1 MFVVDDEI
9 LFEMDEYIKHS
20 YKAVIKPYKSLV
32 VEKCPINRIKNTYVR
47 NKYSKPFDLP
57 EKVIVGF

>member
-20 YKAVIKPYKSLV
+20 YKAVNKSLV